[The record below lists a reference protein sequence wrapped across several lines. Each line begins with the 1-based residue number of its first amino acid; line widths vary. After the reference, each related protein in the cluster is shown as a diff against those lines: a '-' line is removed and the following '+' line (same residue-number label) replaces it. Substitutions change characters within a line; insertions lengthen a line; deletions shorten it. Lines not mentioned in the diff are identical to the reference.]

1 MSRNIAYIPYVYLRI
16 TYIYSKIM
24 DNKLYKFY
32 LAKGI
37 QKDKI
42 PFYIKWL
49 NRFVAFY
56 NQSLDQVSREDIWRF
71 ADHLEKE
78 GFAGWQ
84 VKQAQKAVTMYI
96 EGYCGKKII
105 DDLHPETDEKQAG
118 STVTS
123 WRQAKENFSEIMRL
137 RHYAYN
143 TEKTYREWI
152 RRFILY
158 TGLSAPDQA
167 KPEHVKRFLTHLV
180 VEKNV
185 TSSTQNQAFNALL
198 FLYRNVLDIEF
209 GDFRNTLRARKSKRI
224 PVVMTPDEIK
234 NVFSHIKGPIKLPLT
249 LIYASGIRVTECVR
263 LRVQDLDFGN
273 RSLIVRSGKGDK
285 DRVTLFPEFIHEP
298 LKSHLKAVKETHD
311 MDLGMGHGA
320 VYLPN
325 ALERKYPNA
334 AQDWIWQYV
343 FPAAKLSVDPRSG
356 VVRRHHLAQ
365 QLLQKAM
372 KKAVTRAGLTK
383 KASVH
388 TLRHSFATH
397 LLQAGH
403 DIRTIQDLLGHKDV
417 STTMIYTHV
426 LKNGPLGVKS
436 PAEILK

>member
-1 MSRNIAYIPYVYLRI
+1 M
-16 TYIYSKIM
+16 KQ
-24 DNKLYKFY
+24 KLHQFF
-32 LAKGI
+32 LSKGI
-37 QKDKI
+37 PKDRI
-42 PFYIKWL
+42 SFYIQWL
-49 NRFVAFY
+49 NRFMAFY
-56 NQSLDQVSREDIWRF
+56 SKTPDQVSRADIWRF
-71 ADHLEKE
+71 AGHLEKE
-78 GFAGWQ
+78 GFADWQ
-84 VKQAQKAVTMYI
+84 VKQAQSAVTLYI
-96 EGYCGKKII
+96 EEYCGEKII
-105 DDLHPETDEKQAG
+105 EDRTPDLMEKQGALPIA
-118 STVTS
+118 S
-123 WRQAKENFSEIMRL
+123 WKQAKEKFSEIIRL

-143 TEKTYREWI
+143 TEKTYQEWI
-152 RRFILY
+152 RRFIRH
-158 TGLSAPDQA
+158 TGLSSPDQA
-167 KPEHVKRFLTHLV
+167 TPDHVKGFLTHLAV
-180 VEKNV
+180 KRNV

-198 FLYRNVLDIEF
+198 FLYRDVLGIEF
-209 GDFRNTLRARKSKRI
+209 GDFRNTIRARKSKRI

-234 NVFSHIKGPIKLPLT
+234 KVFSHIQGPMELPLT

-273 RSLIVRSGKGDK
+273 QSLVVRSGKGDK
-285 DRVTLFPEFIHEP
+285 DRVTLLPGFLHED
-298 LKSHLKAVKETHD
+298 LKSHLNKVKDTHD
-311 MDLGMGHGA
+311 QDLNLGHGA

-334 AQDWIWQYV
+334 AREWNWQYV
-343 FPAAKLSVDPRSG
+343 FPAARLSVDPRSG
-356 VVRRHHLAQ
+356 VVRRHHLDQ

-372 KKAVTRAGLTK
+372 RKAVKQVGLPK

-403 DIRTIQDLLGHKDV
+403 DIRTVQDLLGHKDV